1 MVCRFVS
8 GVPSRHINNF
18 PESRRGLG
26 HVTLTIFG
34 STVGY
39 PSDSLAS
46 CCNMAT
52 PLRLLIFRIL
62 PQNLSFANCS
72 TFSTRSL
79 RRNNFSGI
87 KTAYRNVHTRGV
99 SDGYRVGLYA
109 GVGLCVVGGV
119 TAFSYCRSTPV
130 SAAKSSSL
138 GDSAKP
144 TRMVGSTELSYHVYQ
159 ARYLDGQIWA
169 LKAGSLTSPLIVT
182 VAVTVTDELFRGV
195 NPQPSDKFQS
205 WIGLYL

>member
-1 MVCRFVS
+1 
-8 GVPSRHINNF
+8 
-18 PESRRGLG
+18 
-26 HVTLTIFG
+26 
-34 STVGY
+34 
-39 PSDSLAS
+39 
-46 CCNMAT
+46 
-52 PLRLLIFRIL
+52 LRLLLFRIL

-79 RRNNFSGI
+79 RRNNLSGI
-87 KTAYRNVHTRGV
+87 KTVYRNVHTRGV

-119 TAFSYCRSTPV
+119 TAFSYYRSTPV

-159 ARYLDGQIWA
+159 
-169 LKAGSLTSPLIVT
+169 LISVQHS
-182 VAVTVTDELFRGV
+182 
-195 NPQPSDKFQS
+195 NM
-205 WIGLYL
+205 